1 MADEGPAR
9 DVSVYKAPPHT
20 TQYYRGPNHILVS
33 RRSRLKSVRSK
44 VLRLLDSG
52 MPEVHLHGLG
62 AALGPAV
69 IMAAQLVRDSGGR
82 LVDSCTTS
90 TEMLVDRSSNVSDLS
105 ESTSVRF
112 NSAVHIRLAYR

>member
-1 MADEGPAR
+1 MDKALAPNERAVP
-9 DVSVYKAPPHT
+9 VYKAPPHT
-20 TQYYRGPNHILVS
+20 TQHYRGPNHILVS

-52 MPEVHLHGLG
+52 MPAVHLHGLG
-62 AALGPAV
+62 AALGLAV
-69 IMAAQLVRDSGGR
+69 TLAAQLVRDSGGR

-90 TEMLVDRSSNVSDLS
+90 TEMLVDRSSDLS
-105 ESTSVRF
+105 ESTNVRF